1 MHFGSSFMAT
11 FLFCL
16 CFFPFLVSISA
27 LLLRAETLGGPWVF
41 FAGSGVLH
49 QLTLLPLYQF
59 LQLPSE
65 TAVNGTE
72 QLGAQTQFPGL
83 KSLASIEILRDA
95 VECKFPQQIQSAL
108 FYERAL

>member
-1 MHFGSSFMAT
+1 MCILVLLLWL
-11 FLFCL
+11 LFSAV
-16 CFFPFLVSISA
+16 CFCSFLVSISA
-27 LLLRAETLGGPWVF
+27 LLLRAETLVAP
-41 FAGSGVLH
+41 GSVLLAVVLH
-49 QLTLLPLYQF
+49 QLTLLPLYEF
-59 LQLPSE
+59 LQSPSE

-108 FYERAL
+108 FYERVL